1 MITPTHD
8 APPHI
13 PPRRKR
19 LHQHLYAW
27 VLLFIVVGALT
38 GHFAPDLGV
47 ALKPVGD
54 AFIALVKMII
64 APVIFLT
71 IVTGIAGMK
80 ELASVGRVAGKAFA
94 YFLFFSTL
102 ALIVGMIVAN
112 VVQPGAGMNADPA
125 DGGAGG
131 AER

>member
-8 APPHI
+8 ARPHI

-19 LHQHLYAW
+19 LHRHLYAW

-54 AFIALVKMII
+54 AFIKLVKMII

-94 YFLFFSTL
+94 
-102 ALIVGMIVAN
+102 
-112 VVQPGAGMNADPA
+112 
-125 DGGAGG
+125 
-131 AER
+131 